1 MKKFS
6 TVFNQILQLLPQ
18 VEFDR
23 VISEF
28 KTDRYV
34 KHFKTKALF
43 VVHLF
48 AQIRKKDSLRDILC
62 GLEHHRSSWY
72 HIGLEK
78 IARSTISDA
87 NNRITYKV
95 YEKVFYHMLAKCQ
108 FGKAHRF
115 NNN

>member
-43 VVHLF
+43 VVTTV
-48 AQIRKKDSLRDILC
+48 R
-62 GLEHHRSSWY
+62 
-72 HIGLEK
+72 
-78 IARSTISDA
+78 
-87 NNRITYKV
+87 
-95 YEKVFYHMLAKCQ
+95 
-108 FGKAHRF
+108 
-115 NNN
+115 

>member
-48 AQIRKKDSLRDILC
+48 AQIRKKEALKFTV
-62 GLEHHRSSWY
+62 Y
-72 HIGLEK
+72 
-78 IARSTISDA
+78 TISK
-87 NNRITYKV
+87 NRYLLLMSFLQLISM
-95 YEKVFYHMLAKCQ
+95 MLKSL
-108 FGKAHRF
+108 K
-115 NNN
+115 

>member
-1 MKKFS
+1 MKNFS
-6 TVFNQILQLLPQ
+6 TVFNQILQSLPQ
-18 VEFDR
+18 VEFEQ
-23 VISEF
+23 IIKQF

-43 VVHLF
+43 AVHLF

-62 GLEHHRSSWY
+62 GLEQHRGSWY

-87 NNRITYKV
+87 NNRITYEV
-95 YEKVFYHMLAKCQ
+95 YERYVLSHGVVAP
-108 FGKAHRF
+108 R
-115 NNN
+115 